1 MTNNP
6 LDLRSFAIDVV
17 ERLRAA
23 GFIAYWAG
31 GCVRDLVM
39 NHPPKDFDVATSA
52 RPEQVQKLFKRT
64 IAIGA
69 SFGVINVLGGGGR
82 SVEVA
87 TFRTDG
93 KYSDARRPDEVI
105 FSSPEEDA
113 LRRDFTING
122 MFFDPIEEKILD
134 FVGGERDLEQRIIR
148 AIGDPTERITEDRL
162 RMLRGVRFA
171 ARFGFTI
178 DGETFA
184 AIHRMANTLSAISV
198 ERILAETRAILESPS
213 RVRGMELLRETALFP
228 QVFPELA
235 EPLSDEK
242 IWRETLA
249 VLGIPKESVPLAW
262 GIAAL
267 VSRLSPPEGE
277 RIVSSI
283 LRQLKS
289 ANDDHDLAVWL
300 VATSRQLDDVVGL
313 YPHQVKRI
321 LAAPGR
327 ADLLRL
333 VEAIEVVET
342 GATKNTEAIR
352 QMIQQWGETGI
363 DPPLLVTGDDLIA
376 IGYRPGREFKFML
389 DTIRDAQLDGQLT
402 DREQAIDWT
411 KNRWPKR

>member
-1 MTNNP
+1 MTNKP
-6 LDLRSFAIDVV
+6 ADLRSFAIDVV

-39 NHPPKDFDVATSA
+39 NQPPKDFDVATSA
-52 RPEQVQKLFKRT
+52 RPEQVQQLFKRT

-134 FVGGERDLEQRIIR
+134 FVGGERDLKQRIIR
-148 AIGDPTERITEDRL
+148 SIGDPTERFTEDRL

-178 DGETFA
+178 DSETFA
-184 AIHRMANTLSAISV
+184 AIHRMADTLSAISV

-242 IWRETLA
+242 IWRETLD
-249 VLGIPKESVPLAW
+249 VLGIPKASVPLAW
-262 GIAAL
+262 GVAAL
-267 VSRLSPPEGE
+267 VSRLSPPEGA

-283 LRQLKS
+283 LRRLKS
-289 ANDDHDLAVWL
+289 ANDDHDHAEWL
-300 VATSRQLDDVVGL
+300 VTTSRQLDDVVGL

-327 ADLLRL
+327 AELLRL
-333 VEAIEVVET
+333 IEAIEVVET
-342 GATKNTEAIR
+342 GAMKNAEAIR
-352 QMIQQWGETGI
+352 QMIQQWGESGI

-376 IGYRPGREFKFML
+376 LGYRPGREFKLML

-402 DREQAIDWT
+402 DRDQAIDWT

>member
-6 LDLRSFAIDVV
+6 ADLRSFAIDVV
-17 ERLRAA
+17 KQLRAA

-52 RPEQVQKLFKRT
+52 RPEQVQRLFKRT

-134 FVGGERDLEQRIIR
+134 FVGGEADLERGVIR
-148 AIGDPTERITEDRL
+148 AIGDPVERITEDRL
-162 RMLRGVRFA
+162 RMLRGIRFA

-178 DGETFA
+178 EGETFA
-184 AIHRMANTLSAISV
+184 AIQRMADTLSAISV
-198 ERILAETRAILESPS
+198 ERILAETRGILESPN
-213 RVRGMELLRETALFP
+213 RVRGIELLRETDLFP
-228 QVFPELA
+228 QVFPELSQHF
-235 EPLSDEK
+235 EEEK
-242 IWRETLA
+242 VRKEALA
-249 VLGIPKESVPLAW
+249 VLAIPKESVPLAW
-262 GIAAL
+262 GVAAL
-267 VSRLSPPEGE
+267 VSRLPPLEGA

-283 LRQLKS
+283 LRRLKS

-300 VATSRQLDDVVGL
+300 VTTSRQLDGVAGL
-313 YPHQVKRI
+313 HPHQIKRI
-321 LAAPGR
+321 LAAPARG
-327 ADLLRL
+327 DLLRL
-333 VEAIEVVET
+333 IEAIEIVET
-342 GATKNTEAIR
+342 GATKNTDSIR
-352 QMIQQWGETGI
+352 QLIHQWGEAGI

-376 IGYRPGREFKFML
+376 MGYRPGREFKLML

-411 KNRWPKR
+411 KNRWPRS

>member
-6 LDLRSFAIDVV
+6 PDLRSFAIDVV
-17 ERLRAA
+17 KRLRAA

-39 NHPPKDFDVATSA
+39 HHPPKDFDVATSA
-52 RPEQVQKLFKRT
+52 RPEQVQQLFKRT

-93 KYSDARRPDEVI
+93 KYSDARRPDEVV

-134 FVGGERDLEQRIIR
+134 FVGGEADLERGVIR
-148 AIGDPTERITEDRL
+148 AIGDPIERITEDRL

-184 AIHRMANTLSAISV
+184 AIHRMADTLSAISV
-198 ERILAETRAILESPS
+198 ERILAETRAILESPT
-213 RVRGMELLRETALFP
+213 RVHGIELLRETALFP
-228 QVFPELA
+228 QVFPELSPHFA
-235 EPLSDEK
+235 EEK
-242 IWRETLA
+242 VRQETLA
-249 VLGIPKESVPLAW
+249 VLGIPKESVPLAL
-262 GIAAL
+262 GVAAM
-267 VSRLSPPEGE
+267 VSRLSPLEGAS
-277 RIVSSI
+277 IASSI
-283 LRQLKS
+283 LRRLKS
-289 ANDDHDLAVWL
+289 ANDDHDRAVWL
-300 VATSRQLDDVVGL
+300 VSTSRQLDGVDGL
-313 YPHQVKRI
+313 HPHQIKRI
-321 LAAPGR
+321 LAAPAR

-333 VEAIEVVET
+333 IEAIEIVET
-342 GATKNTEAIR
+342 GASKNTDSIR
-352 QMIQQWGETGI
+352 QLIHKWGEAGI
-363 DPPLLVTGDDLIA
+363 DPPFLVTGDDLIEL
-376 IGYRPGREFKFML
+376 GYRPGREFKFML